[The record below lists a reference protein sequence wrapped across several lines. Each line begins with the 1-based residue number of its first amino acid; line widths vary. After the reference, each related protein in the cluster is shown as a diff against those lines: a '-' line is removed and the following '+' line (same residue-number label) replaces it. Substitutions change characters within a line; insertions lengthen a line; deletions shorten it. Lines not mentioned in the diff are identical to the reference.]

1 MNKNL
6 NVLDIADNIKKNS
19 KPRFL
24 NKVFKKIILDKFS
37 GLKNGFI
44 KISDS
49 DQIFHVGDENSTLRC
64 EISMN
69 SDEFLCF
76 YRIWRAL
83 RSLRTHML

>member
-44 KISDS
+44 KI
-49 DQIFHVGDENSTLRC
+49 
-64 EISMN
+64 
-69 SDEFLCF
+69 
-76 YRIWRAL
+76 
-83 RSLRTHML
+83 